1 MEKITIY
8 HGSDHIVSKPTYG
21 VGNLHNDYGLGFY
34 CTSSL
39 DMAKEWA
46 NRNTMAGYANKYQF
60 DVRNLKILD
69 LTDQKYSVL
78 NFIAILMHHRN
89 LTSTQRSTY
98 KRRLEFLEKNFYI
111 NVQEYDV
118 VIGYRADDAYFKFP
132 MHYLSNE
139 ISTQKLE
146 EIYHLGNLGKQ
157 IVIISEK
164 AFSKIKYL
172 TSIPSES
179 VFYERYQTRKR
190 QADARFE
197 QIRIEEINKLQPKI
211 DDLIKEYDQRH

>member
-60 DVRNLKILD
+60 DGRNLKIID

-78 NFIAILMHHRN
+78 NWIAILMHHRN
-89 LTSTQRSTY
+89 LTSTQRSSY

-132 MHYLSNE
+132 MYYLSNE

-172 TSIPSES
+172 ISSSTTFS
-179 VFYERYQTRKR
+179 VIF
-190 QADARFE
+190 
-197 QIRIEEINKLQPKI
+197 L
-211 DDLIKEYDQRH
+211 KE